1 VGPRPASVTCRRRI
15 LSRFSLGFGADL
27 RKRSYQR
34 RPIHICMSGTVVGV
48 GILLIAVGIMMLL
61 AGVGGKGR
69 VESDIM
75 DASGPVGLI
84 VLVVGAIVV
93 IFGG

>member
-1 VGPRPASVTCRRRI
+1 
-15 LSRFSLGFGADL
+15 
-27 RKRSYQR
+27 
-34 RPIHICMSGTVVGV
+34 MSGTVVGV